1 MAVHQQI
8 ELFSPAFWADPYP
21 FFARLRSEE
30 PVHRA
35 VLRPRTPIWL
45 VSRYEDVQRVLKDER
60 FAKNRRAAL
69 TAEQLR
75 KLPWVP
81 PMFRPLERNML
92 DLDPPDHTRLRELV
106 HRAFTPR
113 LVERMKEGI
122 QELADALLDAAERR
136 GELDL
141 VGDYALPLTMTII
154 TEILSVPAKDR
165 DRFHRWSKVIVSVNS
180 FNVNWRVFPIIWKFN
195 RYLQS
200 CCGTPPRCSWAPSD
214 IRART

>member
-8 ELFSPAFWADPYP
+8 ELFTPSFWADPYP
-21 FFARLRSEE
+21 FFARLRAEE

-35 VLRPRTPIWL
+35 ILPPRTPIWL
-45 VSRYEDVQRVLKDER
+45 VSRYEDVQRLLKDER
-60 FAKNRRAAL
+60 FAKDRRAAM
-69 TAEQLR
+69 TPEQLR

-92 DLDPPDHTRLRELV
+92 DVDPPDHTRLRELV

-113 LVERMKEGI
+113 LVERMKERI
-122 QELADALLDAAERR
+122 QELVDGLLDAAAHR

-154 TEILSVPAKDR
+154 TEILGVPARDR

-180 FNVNWRVFPIIWKFN
+180 FQVSWRVIPIIWKFN
-195 RYLQS
+195 RYLRKFFQV
-200 CCGTPPRCSWAPSD
+200 R
-214 IRART
+214 RADPQDDLTTALI

>member
-1 MAVHQQI
+1 M
-8 ELFSPAFWADPYP
+8 
-21 FFARLRSEE
+21 
-30 PVHRA
+30 HRA
-35 VLRPRTPIWL
+35 VLPPRTPIWL
-45 VSRYEDVQRVLKDER
+45 VSRYEDVQRLLKDER
-60 FAKNRRAAL
+60 FAKNRRAAM

-113 LVERMKEGI
+113 LVERMKERI

-141 VGDYALPLTMTII
+141 VGDYALPLTDDDHHRDPRRAGEGSGQIPPLVEGHRLGQRLQRELARLPDHL
-154 TEILSVPAKDR
+154 EIQPLSAEV
-165 DRFHRWSKVIVSVNS
+165 
-180 FNVNWRVFPIIWKFN
+180 
-195 RYLQS
+195 LQ
-200 CCGTPPRCSWAPSD
+200 GPSRRSPGRPD
-214 IRART
+214 HRARSGPRKRATG